1 MVYSCMQGQCSSD
14 PWSSFVGQ
22 NVKMCYF
29 SLVQDASLSLS
40 EEWVF
45 PAAGRTSAQRNVA
58 EKEYKCMRQKAAV
71 QELN

>member
-40 EEWVF
+40 LKSGYSLQQDA
-45 PAAGRTSAQRNVA
+45 PQHRGT
-58 EKEYKCMRQKAAV
+58 
-71 QELN
+71 